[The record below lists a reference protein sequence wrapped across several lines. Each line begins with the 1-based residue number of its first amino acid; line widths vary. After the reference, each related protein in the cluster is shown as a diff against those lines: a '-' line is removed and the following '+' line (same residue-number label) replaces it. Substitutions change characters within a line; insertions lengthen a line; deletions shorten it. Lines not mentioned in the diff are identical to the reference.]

1 MPDNKHQEVKKL
13 YRSTSD
19 KMIMGVCGGLG
30 DYFEIDSTLVR
41 IGWVLMTFITGIFPG
56 VFAYFIIGIIIPE
69 KPAS

>member
-1 MPDNKHQEVKKL
+1 MADQQPSEVKKL

-30 DYFEIDSTLVR
+30 EYFQVDSTLVR

-56 VFAYFIIGIIIPE
+56 IFAYIIIGIIIPE